1 MKTMLHILETRLQA
15 GHTLVLSA
23 IVDTSGPT
31 SRGPGAVMLTGEDG
45 ILWGTVGGGIAEH
58 RVGLTARSLLDGGS
72 PQLQWFRVN
81 ENDTENPGEI
91 QVFFT
96 RLSPADPK
104 LPLLLQELRQ
114 RMVLDEEIWL
124 LLDLQSG
131 TLGLSDSAGTLW
143 GIEPVLPVRIPAQS
157 AQRFRSADADV
168 LVLPFHSTERVYI
181 LGGGHVARELQPL
194 LSHLGFRC
202 IILEDRAEFAQ
213 PTLFPTAEQVL
224 LVDFEQLS
232 SYVTITEQDYV
243 CIMTRGHSYDI
254 SLQAQVLRQ
263 HPRYA
268 GIIGSKSRAIRDQQ
282 ALREQFGLS
291 DRELSAAVAPIGLSI
306 DAKTP
311 AEIAVSIAA
320 QMVQVRA
327 AKK

>member
-58 RVGLTARSLLDGGS
+58 RAGLTARSLLDGGS

-157 AQRFRSADADV
+157 AQRFRSADAGDKSQF
-168 LVLPFHSTERVYI
+168 PFSFQHCEK
-181 LGGGHVARELQPL
+181 
-194 LSHLGFRC
+194 C
-202 IILEDRAEFAQ
+202 IPKTFS
-213 PTLFPTAEQVL
+213 FPKN
-224 LVDFEQLS
+224 D
-232 SYVTITEQDYV
+232 
-243 CIMTRGHSYDI
+243 
-254 SLQAQVLRQ
+254 
-263 HPRYA
+263 
-268 GIIGSKSRAIRDQQ
+268 
-282 ALREQFGLS
+282 
-291 DRELSAAVAPIGLSI
+291 
-306 DAKTP
+306 
-311 AEIAVSIAA
+311 
-320 QMVQVRA
+320 
-327 AKK
+327 